1 VNRALL
7 GTIVGAI
14 VAFLLLYSSYY
25 VVHPNEWA
33 LVLELG
39 KPVRVVPVPDWSNAT
54 FDPLSP
60 DVGPGLYFKLPFVQN
75 VVYLDKRVL
84 NFDAPSEEVPT
95 VDQNQVIVSAYAR
108 FQIINPLLFY
118 QTVGNEDGVQARLK
132 PIISSNLRR
141 ALGDVSMATILTSHR
156 ADLMRQITKEVNSEA
171 QSFGIKV
178 IDVRMKRVDLTQENA
193 EAIYKQMTTQRQQ
206 VAINT
211 RATGQAQATELRAE
225 GDKQQ
230 VIILAEAKRQA
241 EVLHGEGD
249 ATATALYAA
258 AFGRDP
264 AFFDFYR
271 TLQAMET
278 ALTDQSTTYV
288 GPPDGDFFRYFR
300 NENGAPAKA
309 APAGAASGTS
319 P

>member
-1 VNRALL
+1 MNRGLL
-7 GTIVGAI
+7 GTAVGAI
-14 VAFLLLYSSYY
+14 AAFLLLYSSYF
-25 VVHPNEWA
+25 VVHPSEWA
-33 LVLELG
+33 LVLQLG
-39 KPVRVVPVPDWSNAT
+39 KPVRVIPGVAPPDAL
-54 FDPLSP
+54 DP
-60 DVGPGLYFKLPFVQN
+60 DVGPGLYFKIPMVQN

-108 FQIINPLLFY
+108 FQIIDPLLFY
-118 QTVGNEDGVQARLK
+118 QTVSNEDGVQARLK

-156 ADLMRQITKEVNSEA
+156 ADLMHQITRQVNLEA

-178 IDVRMKRVDLTQENA
+178 IDVRMKRVDLTQANA
-193 EAIYKQMTTQRQQ
+193 EAIYKQMQTQRQQ

-230 VIILAEAKRQA
+230 VIILAEAKQKA

-258 AFGRDP
+258 AFSRDP

-271 TLQAMET
+271 TLQAMNT
-278 ALTDQSTTYV
+278 ALTGPGTTYV

-300 NENGAPAKA
+300 NESGSQAKPAQ
-309 APAGAASGTS
+309 AGAASSTS